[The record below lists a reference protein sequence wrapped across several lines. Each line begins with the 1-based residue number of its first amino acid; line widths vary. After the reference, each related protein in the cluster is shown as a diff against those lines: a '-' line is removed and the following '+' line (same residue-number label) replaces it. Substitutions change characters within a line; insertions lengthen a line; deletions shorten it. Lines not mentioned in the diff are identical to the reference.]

1 LDYFKAVQEGRRRVQ
16 SSLSLL
22 EEAAGPSHAVLF
34 MKTGRTDW
42 SPVGEENLYSTIDGK
57 GGTTAVVICDSDGN
71 TKAMSGW
78 LSSEDAEKSASVLQS
93 RGLGHFLG
101 EVKLPV

>member
-1 LDYFKAVQEGRRRVQ
+1 MDYFKAVQEGRRRAQ
-16 SSLSLL
+16 DALILL
-22 EEAAGPSHAVLF
+22 EKVAGPSHPVLF
-34 MKTGRTDW
+34 LKIGKTDW
-42 SPVGEENLYSTIDGK
+42 TPVGEENLYSTIDGK
-57 GGTTAVVICDSDGN
+57 DGTTGVVICDSDGN

-78 LSSEDAEKSASVLQS
+78 LSRGDAEKSASVLQS

>member
-1 LDYFKAVQEGRRRVQ
+1 MDYFKAVQEGKRRVQ
-16 SSLSLL
+16 SALSLL

-57 GGTTAVVICDSDGN
+57 DGTAAVVICDSDGN

-78 LSSEDAEKSASVLQS
+78 LLMEDAAKSASILQS
-93 RGLGHFLG
+93 RGLSHFLG
-101 EVKLPV
+101 EVKLPI